1 MQAAWASTPAGFDRV
16 RRGKATTTAR
26 TMVGGA
32 AVGGGRRGL
41 GCRGGGG
48 VAEAYKRGRGRDLGE
63 GATERES
70 GSDSPS
76 WRRRSGLLPSGE
88 EGGGTLGLGT
98 ASAGRPRKLLKKIN
112 VTKKNPNK

>member
-16 RRGKATTTAR
+16 RRGEATATAR

-63 GATERES
+63 GAAERES
-70 GSDSPS
+70 EPDFPG
-76 WRRRSGLLPSGE
+76 RRQSGLLPSGE
-88 EGGGTLGLGT
+88 EGGGALGLGT